1 MFEKQLA
8 YLLEH
13 YTPVRM
19 DEILA
24 AYQKNDFSD
33 IPENGFVLTFDD
45 GYIDHYEVVY
55 PILKK
60 VGVQGVF
67 FPNTMAWKEN
77 KLLTVNRIHFIL
89 AAVEL
94 KGSLAMNQLVADCFE
109 EMDFYRNQGVTLL
122 SNEELYQNLAV
133 ANRWDPGEVIFVKR
147 LLQNALPEEI
157 RTEIAKHLFQKY
169 VGCEESTFA
178 EKLYMNFHR

>member
-1 MFEKQLA
+1 M
-8 YLLEH
+8 
-13 YTPVRM
+13 
-19 DEILA
+19 
-24 AYQKNDFSD
+24 
-33 IPENGFVLTFDD
+33 
-45 GYIDHYEVVY
+45 
-55 PILKK
+55 KK

-178 EKLYMNFHR
+178 QRNCI

>member
-1 MFEKQLA
+1 
-8 YLLEH
+8 
-13 YTPVRM
+13 VRM

-60 VGVQGVF
+60 AGVQGVF

-77 KLLTVNRIHFIL
+77 KLLTVNRNSFYSGGCG
-89 AAVEL
+89 VEGEL
-94 KGSLAMNQLVADCFE
+94 GNETAGS
-109 EMDFYRNQGVTLL
+109 G
-122 SNEELYQNLAV
+122 
-133 ANRWDPGEVIFVKR
+133 
-147 LLQNALPEEI
+147 
-157 RTEIAKHLFQKY
+157 LF
-169 VGCEESTFA
+169 
-178 EKLYMNFHR
+178 